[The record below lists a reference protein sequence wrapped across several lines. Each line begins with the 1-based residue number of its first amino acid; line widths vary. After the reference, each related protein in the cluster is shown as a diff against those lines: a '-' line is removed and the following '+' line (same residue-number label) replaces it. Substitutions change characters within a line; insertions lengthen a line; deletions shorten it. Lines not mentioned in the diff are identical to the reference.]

1 MGRPAATL
9 LAMMTW
15 PDGPVLCGIDFSS
28 DSHHAWTMAR
38 TLAHQLDRPLLVVT
52 AVDPLLA
59 EAGRAKYGN
68 QFADE
73 NAASDLAR
81 FLLEGDAVA
90 QDFTT
95 LVEIGAPAESLLRA
109 AHEHHA
115 SLIVVGTRGLGRTK
129 RLFFGSTA
137 LKILRSTDR
146 AVLAV
151 PHAADAHA
159 ARFDHIVCGIDFSEP
174 SLNAARAAVELG
186 RCLSAPVH
194 LVHAVARIAVP
205 QTWDA
210 LAVSAVDQ
218 RVAEA
223 TSRLKE
229 VATTLGG
236 ATPSVSVQVGDV
248 ADVIAEATS
257 EHPST
262 LIVLGLDG
270 RDGHRPGT
278 HAYRILIE
286 AKAPVMAVP
295 RPK

>member
-1 MGRPAATL
+1 
-9 LAMMTW
+9 
-15 PDGPVLCGIDFSS
+15 
-28 DSHHAWTMAR
+28 MAR

-59 EAGRAKYGN
+59 EAGRAKYGEK
-68 QFADE
+68 FADE
-73 NAASDLAR
+73 NAANDLAR
-81 FLLEGDAVA
+81 FLLEGDVARVKAGHDVMDLPGFRSESGGLGAVS

-95 LVEIGAPAESLLRA
+95 LVEIGAPADALLRA
-109 AHEHHA
+109 AHEHNA

-151 PHAADAHA
+151 PHADDAHA
-159 ARFDHIVCGIDFSEP
+159 ARFDHIVCGVDFSEP
-174 SLNAARAAVELG
+174 SLNAARAAAQLG
-186 RCLSAPVH
+186 RRLSAPVH
-194 LVHAVARIAVP
+194 LVHAVERIAVP

-210 LAVSAVDQ
+210 LAVSAADQ
-218 RVAEA
+218 RVAET

-229 VATTLGG
+229 LAATLDV
-236 ATPSVSVQVGDV
+236 ATPSVSVRIGDV
-248 ADVIAEATS
+248 AEVISEAAS
-257 EHPST
+257 EHRST

-278 HAYRILIE
+278 HAYRILTE
-286 AKAPVMAVP
+286 AKTPVMAVP